1 MKKIQG
7 VVAIIVAFSLILIS
21 NIIYNTKNMT
31 SETLSRFGSSRK
43 RSETNSN

>member
-1 MKKIQG
+1 MKKIKG
-7 VVAIIVAFSLILIS
+7 VVAIVVAFSLILIS
-21 NIIYNTKNMT
+21 NIIYNTNNMT